1 MFRTRL
7 AAAAAAAAAC
17 AILPLLGANA
27 SATTLRSMSATIVTP
42 YRVVY
47 PARTAISGVVT
58 DAITHAP
65 IAGARVQVWAEPV
78 PTTTF
83 VVQYTTY
90 TASNGSYTAST
101 FISASTYY
109 YATVSAP
116 NYASAKTATT
126 KVLYYP
132 GIAITKYTN
141 PVHRGVTLFVSGGEY
156 PSINE
161 LPAIQV
167 LDTTGWHSVVKAYF
181 VSSSGVWSAKWV
193 VPTTRHAGNT
203 LIRAILPADPHNEQG
218 TSGART
224 VSIT

>member
-1 MFRTRL
+1 MSRTRL
-7 AAAAAAAAAC
+7 AAVAAAAC
-17 AILPLLGANA
+17 ALLPLLGGSA
-27 SATTLRSMSATIVTP
+27 SGTTLRSMSATIVTP

-58 DAITHAP
+58 DAITKAP

-78 PTTTF
+78 PATTF

-101 FISASTYY
+101 FISGNTYY
-109 YATVSAP
+109 YATVTAA
-116 NYASAKTATT
+116 NYTSAKTVTT
-126 KVLYYP
+126 YVRYYP

-141 PVHRGVTLFVSGGEY
+141 PVHRGATLFVSGGEY

-167 LDTTGWHSVVKAYF
+167 LSTTGWHSVAKAYF
-181 VSSSGVWSAKWV
+181 VSSTGVWSAKWV

-203 LIRAILPADPHNEQG
+203 LIRAILPADTHNEQG

>member
-1 MFRTRL
+1 MPRTRL
-7 AAAAAAAAAC
+7 AAAAAALC
-17 AILPLLGANA
+17 ALLPLLGGSA
-27 SATTLRSMSATIVTP
+27 SAATLLPMSATIVTP

-58 DAITHAP
+58 DATTKAP
-65 IAGARVQVWAEPV
+65 IAGARVQVWAEPA

-101 FISASTYY
+101 FISANTQY
-109 YATVSAP
+109 YATATAA
-116 NYASAKTATT
+116 NYAGTKTAANA
-126 KVLYYP
+126 VLYYP

-141 PVHRGVTLFVSGGEY
+141 PVHRGGTLFISGGEY
-156 PSINE
+156 PSIHE

-181 VSSSGVWSAKWV
+181 VSSGGVWSAKWV
-193 VPTTRHAGNT
+193 VPTTRRPGNT
-203 LIRAILPADPHNEQG
+203 SIRAILPADPHNEQG

-224 VSIT
+224 VSIL